1 MPQCVP
7 VIVLLAAA
15 AVFALDVYAV
25 VLVLLRAAVYRVHL
39 YRPML
44 VNLGLSFVPVPLSLV
59 AGFGFLLFVH
69 YRSHPLESA
78 SVLEGVLAVMALALP
93 TCAWL
98 LMFPNSVYLITE
110 LNFSHRVEN
119 TPVPLWYDIVQTLAL
134 TLSGIANAILS
145 LAPLQMFVIIGQQ
158 NGNQVTVESWVFSG
172 VVILLGA
179 VGVYLGR
186 YLRFNSWDVRH
197 PVSMARKL
205 SSHLRERGKG
215 LEALGFVITH
225 ATLVALLYV
234 PLFLFAWGSL
244 VAVGL

>member
-1 MPQCVP
+1 MT
-7 VIVLLAAA
+7 ILLAAA
-15 AVFALDVYAV
+15 AVLLLDVYAV
-25 VLVLLRAAVYRVHL
+25 VLVVLRAVVYRVRL

-44 VNLGLSFVPVPLSLV
+44 LNVGLSFAPVPLSLA
-59 AGFGFLLFVH
+59 AGIGFTLFVH

-78 SVLEGVLAVMALALP
+78 SVLEGVLAVMALAVP

-110 LNFSHRVEN
+110 LNFSHRVEG

-145 LAPLQMFVIIGQQ
+145 LAALQVFVIVGQQ
-158 NGNQVTVESWVFSG
+158 NGNQLTVESWVFAG

-197 PVSMARKL
+197 PASMARKL
-205 SSHLRERGKG
+205 WSHLRERGKPV
-215 LEALGFVITH
+215 EAVGFVMTH
-225 ATLVALLYV
+225 AILVALLYV
-234 PLFLFAWGSL
+234 PLFLLAWTSL
-244 VAVGL
+244 VAAGL

>member
-1 MPQCVP
+1 M
-7 VIVLLAAA
+7 IVLLTAA
-15 AVFALDVYAV
+15 AVLALNLYAV
-25 VLVLLRAAVYRVHL
+25 VLVLLRAAVYRVRL

-44 VNLGLSFVPVPLSLV
+44 LNVGLSFVPVPLSLV
-59 AGFGFLLFVH
+59 AGVGFLLFVE
-69 YRSHPLESA
+69 YRSHALDNA
-78 SVLEGVLAVMALALP
+78 SLLEGVLAVMALAVP
-93 TCAWL
+93 TGAWL

-134 TLSGIANAILS
+134 TLAGIANAILS

-158 NGNQVTVESWVFSG
+158 SGDRITVESWVFAG
-172 VVILLGA
+172 IVILLGA

-197 PVSMARKL
+197 PKAVAHKL
-205 SSHLRERGKG
+205 RSHLRERGKM
-215 LEALGFVITH
+215 LEAVGFVATH
-225 ATLVALLYV
+225 AVLVAMLYV
-234 PLFLFAWGSL
+234 PLFLFAWSSL